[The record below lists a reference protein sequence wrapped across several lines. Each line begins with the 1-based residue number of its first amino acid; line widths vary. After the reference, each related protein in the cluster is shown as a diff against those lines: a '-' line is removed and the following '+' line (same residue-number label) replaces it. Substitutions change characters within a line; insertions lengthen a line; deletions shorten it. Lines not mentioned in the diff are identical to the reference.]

1 MKSACILPLAIVL
14 ATTSA
19 IGQDLV
25 LHSSP
30 GNVSFSPTRAIG
42 ANCPVGL
49 QVSHGPSFLVKKA
62 EFGPFAAPQPEVQ
75 EQRIHLTVTNHTSRE
90 IVKAQITV
98 HGFSD
103 KWKAI
108 PLADAS
114 PAPDLEK
121 SVHVAINV
129 KRDSRASSDLSLI
142 RFTSITAVDLNSLT
156 YADGSSWESS
166 TTGACSV
173 APDLIM
179 LVSAAR

>member
-1 MKSACILPLAIVL
+1 MKLACILPLTIVL
-14 ATTSA
+14 ASTSA

-62 EFGPFAAPQPEVQ
+62 DYGPFAAPQPEVQ
-75 EQRIHLTVTNHTSRE
+75 EQRIHLTMTNHTSRE

-103 KWKAI
+103 NWKAI

-121 SVHVAINV
+121 SVYVALNI
-129 KRDSRASSDLSLI
+129 KRDGQASRDLSLS
-142 RFTSITAVDLNSLT
+142 RFTSVTAVDLNSLT
-156 YADGSSWESS
+156 YADGSTWQSS
-166 TTGACSV
+166 TSGACSV
-173 APDLIM
+173 APDLLM